1 MKELSTEEKA
11 ERYDEVVNKLRRFM
25 EQGVNP
31 LITRADVQDFFPQLA
46 ESEDDRIRKEIVRF
60 IRMEVEDE
68 IVGNK
73 WLAWL
78 EKHKYTEDDLDKA
91 YKCANEVQYRR
102 GYEDAKKEIVKQ
114 DEQKTV
120 WSEEDEKKRTLL
132 ISILEVNH
140 PYDYFKVNPANTLNM
155 EAMHTEELVSWLKS
169 LRPQNTWKPSD
180 EQISELGNLVKG
192 LRGRAMRATS
202 KDTLYEAINS
212 LYEDLKKLKG

>member
-155 EAMHTEELVSWLKS
+155 EAMHVEELVDWLKS
-169 LRPQNTWKPSD
+169 LRPQNRWKPDSSMLICLEYAIKHINKD
-180 EQISELGNLVKG
+180 GDKRILSKLLEQ
-192 LRGRAMRATS
+192 
-202 KDTLYEAINS
+202 
-212 LYEDLKKLKG
+212 LKKLRGE